1 MWHVHEKSINI
12 DKFCDYLTALHE
24 DGDGRPIT
32 VYMDNLFVHSA
43 EATSDRATALGIKF
57 IFSCAYSPEMNPIE
71 FVFSKIKHRFR
82 QLRAK
87 KIIEG
92 TGPKVEEMI
101 QSAVE
106 AVTLQDVQNCIG
118 HVNKMYD
125 L

>member
-106 AVTLQDVQNCIG
+106 AVTLQDVQNCIR
-118 HVNKMYD
+118 HVNEKFD
-125 L
+125 F